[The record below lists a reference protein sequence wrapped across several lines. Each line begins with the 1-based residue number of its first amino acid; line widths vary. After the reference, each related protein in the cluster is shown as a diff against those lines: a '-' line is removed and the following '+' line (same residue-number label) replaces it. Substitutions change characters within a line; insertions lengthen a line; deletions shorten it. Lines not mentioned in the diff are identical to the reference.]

1 MKSNINSFTFYFD
14 YFNLVDTLPIEDK
27 QILLVAIT
35 DYVFKDI
42 EPSLSGHNQAI
53 FNTLK
58 AQLNVSKNK
67 SNNAKKNNQIKIKQK
82 SNENQMKIK
91 KDNKT
96 SILSF
101 IFNDFIFIK
110 DRGLLRGKIEEW
122 INYKEEKK
130 EPYNAY
136 SLKALLNRI
145 EQKVK
150 EYGEDN
156 VINAIDNSMSNG
168 YSGIIYKNIKKDIT
182 PNWFKKEI
190 KKETLSEKEKQE
202 MEELL
207 KEYKNDW

>member
-207 KEYKNDW
+207 KEYKND

>member
-14 YFNLVDTLPIEDK
+14 YYNLIDTLPVNDK

-42 EPSLSGHNQAI
+42 EPNLEGHNQAI

-67 SNNAKKNNQIKIKQK
+67 SKNARKEKQKEIKQK
-82 SNENQMKIK
+82 SNENQIEIK
-91 KDNKT
+91 QDNKT

-101 IFNDFIFIK
+101 IFNNFIFIQN
-110 DRGLLRGKIEEW
+110 RGLLRGKIEEW

-150 EYGEDN
+150 EYGEEY

-168 YSGIIYKNIKKDIT
+168 YSGIIYKSIEKEEAT
-182 PNWFKKEI
+182 PSWFKKEI
-190 KKETLSEKEKQE
+190 KKEVLSENEKKE
-202 MEELL
+202 MEKIMED
-207 KEYKNDW
+207 YK